1 MLRNTLGPLRPIAS
15 RLARRAIATNAK
27 DLGIDKLGIS
37 YSGTVH
43 RNLTYDGAAHRAPQ
57 MPCMHARTPMSCIRP
72 SIAVAAL
79 KSERP
84 SQTWLRPRPHL
95 ATA

>member
-43 RNLTYDGAAHRAPQ
+43 RNLTYDGAARRAPQ
-57 MPCMHARTPMSCIRP
+57 MPACMHTHPCPVSGLP
-72 SIAVAAL
+72 
-79 KSERP
+79 
-84 SQTWLRPRPHL
+84 
-95 ATA
+95 

>member
-37 YSGTVH
+37 YSGTA
-43 RNLTYDGAAHRAPQ
+43 RRAPQ
-57 MPCMHARTPMSCIRP
+57 MPCMHAHTPMSCIRP